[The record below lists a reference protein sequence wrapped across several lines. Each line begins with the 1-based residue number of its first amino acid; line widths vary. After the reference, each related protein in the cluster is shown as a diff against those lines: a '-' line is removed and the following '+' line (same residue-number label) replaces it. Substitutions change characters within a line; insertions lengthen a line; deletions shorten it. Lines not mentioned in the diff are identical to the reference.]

1 MAFENLVQLNFT
13 EEELAKVDASLAEI
27 ERILKGKTHQLTP
40 QERRQYGS
48 IAEQN
53 KLFVNK
59 AKQLMEQYPEYVPNF
74 LDKAEFDEDYLARE
88 QIGRRL
94 QKLKNLVEQLS
105 DTKVLLDHDNYFN
118 ALSFYRN
125 VKYLSRENIPGIKS
139 IYDEMNQFFVKPN
152 KPESSKSETDKQT
165 S

>member
-1 MAFENLVQLNFT
+1 MAFENLIQLNFT

-139 IYDEMNQFFVKPN
+139 IYDEMNQFFVKSN

-165 S
+165 P

>member
-139 IYDEMNQFFVKPN
+139 IYDEMNQFFVKSN

>member
-1 MAFENLVQLNFT
+1 MAFENLIQLNFT

-27 ERILKGKTHQLTP
+27 ERILKGKTHQLTS

-139 IYDEMNQFFVKPN
+139 IYDEMNQFFVKSN